1 VYNIV
6 ERDWSSPRVEG
17 TYAFGAVGTST
28 EGTSTA
34 TRYLAETFGSYDPI
48 RTDRQ
53 KLSITA
59 GASAE
64 YNRAERVFLTGEGFG
79 SDVFQYPGNAGKI
92 TAYDAYPEAHNL
104 LSVFSRANYALADRY
119 FLTGSLRTDGSS
131 RFARDTRW
139 GVFPSASIGW
149 RISEEPM
156 LAALKNVAD
165 TKLRLSWGMTGNQ
178 AISTNTGFLTT
189 FGRANY
195 AGEPGLAASARLGNP
210 RLRWESTR
218 EVDIGA
224 DLGFFDG
231 RISVIAD
238 YYQKLTSDLLVS
250 RPISSTSGYTT
261 ILDNVGSIE
270 NRGYELQVTTE
281 NVTSAAKNGFS
292 WKSDFNISHNR
303 NKVRELYR
311 NEPFVSGIRSVN
323 RVQVGHPIGSF
334 YTLKFTGVNQQTGV
348 AEYEDIAGPKGADG
362 KPTGPDGKI
371 TADDRQIVGSPHPDY
386 FGGLRNQFTWMGFDL
401 NTFVEFSQGQEVFNL
416 IRLFSDDGGYNL
428 DNKITHVLKRW
439 QKPGDVTDVPRASFD
454 GASEANDV
462 SSRFVEDGSY
472 VRLSE
477 ITVGY
482 ALPPALAQRA
492 RFDNARLYVSGRNLK
507 LWTKYLGYDP
517 DVNSNGSGAN
527 TSLGQDFYAYPRAR
541 TISVGISGTW

>member
-1 VYNIV
+1 M
-6 ERDWSSPRVEG
+6 RRS
-17 TYAFGAVGTST
+17 
-28 EGTSTA
+28 
-34 TRYLAETFGSYDPI
+34 
-48 RTDRQ
+48 
-53 KLSITA
+53 
-59 GASAE
+59 
-64 YNRAERVFLTGEGFG
+64 
-79 SDVFQYPGNAGKI
+79 
-92 TAYDAYPEAHNL
+92 
-104 LSVFSRANYALADRY
+104 
-119 FLTGSLRTDGSS
+119 
-131 RFARDTRW
+131 
-139 GVFPSASIGW
+139 
-149 RISEEPM
+149 ISE
-156 LAALKNVAD
+156 L
-165 TKLRLSWGMTGNQ
+165 
-178 AISTNTGFLTT
+178 
-189 FGRANY
+189 
-195 AGEPGLAASARLGNP
+195 
-210 RLRWESTR
+210 
-218 EVDIGA
+218 
-224 DLGFFDG
+224 
-231 RISVIAD
+231 
-238 YYQKLTSDLLVS
+238 
-250 RPISSTSGYTT
+250 
-261 ILDNVGSIE
+261 
-270 NRGYELQVTTE
+270 
-281 NVTSAAKNGFS
+281 
-292 WKSDFNISHNR
+292 
-303 NKVRELYR
+303 
-311 NEPFVSGIRSVN
+311 
-323 RVQVGHPIGSF
+323 
-334 YTLKFTGVNQQTGV
+334 V

-401 NTFVEFSQGQEVFNL
+401 NTFLEFSQGQEVFNL

-482 ALPPALAQRA
+482 ALPPSLAQRA